1 MALTI
6 LVTHQD
12 GYVSRFG
19 ADEPD
24 PAWIPFGINWE
35 SVVPGGWK
43 SAGWN
48 LRRRIDEDVPL
59 RLLDEVEIIDEHG
72 QTMYEGRIVK
82 LPRQHG
88 DEYLLGV
95 ECLGWASSL

>member
-12 GYVSRFG
+12 GYVTRLG

-24 PAWIPFGINWE
+24 AAWIPMGITWG
-35 SVVPGGWK
+35 SVLPGGDRDF
-43 SAGWN
+43 SFN

-59 RLLDEVEIIDEHG
+59 RLLDAVMLLDEHG
-72 QTMYEGRIVK
+72 QALYMGRIVK

-88 DEYLLGV
+88 DDYLLGV
-95 ECLGWASSL
+95 ECMG